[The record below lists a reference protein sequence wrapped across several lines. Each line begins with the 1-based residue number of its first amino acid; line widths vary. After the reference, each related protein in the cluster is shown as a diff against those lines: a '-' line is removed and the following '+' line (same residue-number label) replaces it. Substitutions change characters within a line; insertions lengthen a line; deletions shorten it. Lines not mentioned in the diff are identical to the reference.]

1 MYEQVEGRN
10 CAACVSCLQVSKCSE
25 GECWWGVMECQA
37 GVSIQGPTA
46 ATLMRMD
53 GEDGPPGR
61 GHRSREGRGEME

>member
-1 MYEQVEGRN
+1 
-10 CAACVSCLQVSKCSE
+10 
-25 GECWWGVMECQA
+25 MECQA